1 VKLFRFKPIY
11 WGLLFFIL
19 AQVLT
24 FVTVA
29 REDPFL
35 AEQHISLPPQGAPDV
50 VLLWPTPTPP
60 TTPGVPVEPSPAR
73 ESALGPL
80 LIYFAVVIVVL
91 ALVLFLVPISWLRTI
106 LRGIFALLFAW
117 GLFIVL
123 VFWLPVIVTLII
135 AICVGVIWFLIPR
148 VWLHDIV
155 MIIAMVSVGAV
166 FGRFLTPWTSMVLM
180 AILAIYDFLAVRFGF
195 MVWMAK
201 KLSDAYTLPAFVL
214 PQHASEWK
222 SNLKQANVTEL
233 VKQEPSERDFAIL
246 GGGDVGFP
254 LLLVTSAY
262 FAYGFNSAVLV
273 AGFSFVGLIGAF
285 WIQSTFLKGKAMPAL
300 PPIAI
305 MSLVALLIIR
315 FTGIFT

>member
-1 VKLFRFKPIY
+1 
-11 WGLLFFIL
+11 
-19 AQVLT
+19 LT

-35 AEQHISLPPQGAPDV
+35 EAQHISLPPQGAPDV

-80 LIYFAVVIVVL
+80 LIYFASVIVVL
-91 ALVLFLVPISWLRTI
+91 ALVLFLVPISWLRSI
-106 LRGIFALLFAW
+106 LRGVFALLFAW

-123 VFWLPVIVTLII
+123 VLWLPVIVTLII

-148 VWLHDIV
+148 VWLHNVV

-180 AILAIYDFLAVRFGF
+180 SILAIYDFLAVRFGF

-222 SNLKQANVTEL
+222 SNLKQASVTEL
-233 VKQEPSERDFAIL
+233 VKQKPAERDFAIL

-300 PPIAI
+300 PPIAV
-305 MSLVALLIIR
+305 MSLIALLIIR
-315 FTGIFT
+315 FTGIFQ